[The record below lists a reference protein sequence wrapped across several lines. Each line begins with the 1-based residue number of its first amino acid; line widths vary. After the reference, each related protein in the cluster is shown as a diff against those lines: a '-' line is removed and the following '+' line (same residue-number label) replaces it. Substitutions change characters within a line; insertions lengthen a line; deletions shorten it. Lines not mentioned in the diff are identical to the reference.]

1 MVAIVCGDS
10 NSTGYDAHALHDP
23 FSYTQC
29 VSTARSV
36 AMHQQLMA
44 SSSFVAEEDGSNST
58 TQLQHSAHI
67 HDIGD
72 IDKAYVCITITDWR
86 LICSVQSCWLMQME
100 FQQEI
105 VGRS

>member
-72 IDKAYVCITITDWR
+72 IDKAYVASR
-86 LICSVQSCWLMQME
+86 LQI
-100 FQQEI
+100 
-105 VGRS
+105 GG